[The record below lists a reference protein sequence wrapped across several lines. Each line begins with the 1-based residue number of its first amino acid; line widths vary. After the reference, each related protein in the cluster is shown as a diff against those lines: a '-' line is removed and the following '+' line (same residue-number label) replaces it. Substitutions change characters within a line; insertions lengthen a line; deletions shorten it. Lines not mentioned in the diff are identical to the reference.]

1 MITRWKTGRSA
12 VSAAGNRRQAEE
24 TTMLINKKYL
34 AQALLMAGVMMSSF
48 THAASAPDLTFRATA
63 GPVSGQLQD
72 GFTLGKG
79 RIMHRDAHS
88 GFRVWSEQPLSGVV
102 PGHFILQGRQDP
114 QRQLRVRLEQKQ
126 ARPDSEKGNGIII
139 RSGDETLFFSVVVD
153 GNQKVAADQYQ
164 VALKAGVITP

>member
-1 MITRWKTGRSA
+1 
-12 VSAAGNRRQAEE
+12 
-24 TTMLINKKYL
+24 MLINKKYL

-126 ARPDSEKGNGIII
+126 AGRIVKKGTASLYAVAMKRCSLVWWSMAI
-139 RSGDETLFFSVVVD
+139 RRWQPTS
-153 GNQKVAADQYQ
+153 
-164 VALKAGVITP
+164 IR

>member
-1 MITRWKTGRSA
+1 
-12 VSAAGNRRQAEE
+12 
-24 TTMLINKKYL
+24 MLMNKKHL
-34 AQALLMAGVMMSSF
+34 PQTLLMAAMMFSGI
-48 THAASAPDLTFRATA
+48 TQAASPPELTFRATA
-63 GPVSGQLQD
+63 GPISGQLQD

-79 RIMHRDAHS
+79 RVVHRDAHS